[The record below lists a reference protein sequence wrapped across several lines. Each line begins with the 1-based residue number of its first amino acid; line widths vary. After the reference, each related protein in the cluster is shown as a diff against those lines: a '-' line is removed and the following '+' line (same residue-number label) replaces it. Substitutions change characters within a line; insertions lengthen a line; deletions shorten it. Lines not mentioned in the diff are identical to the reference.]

1 MNGTTSFD
9 QGLGDAVDA
18 VRDEEATRGD
28 GLAARLRVLG
38 PPLIVLGLVIAGW
51 YFASTRLLDPER
63 AFLLPPPDAVLT
75 EGLLAEKPRGEILAG
90 LLESTKVALTGLG
103 IAFLIGSTMALAM
116 SQAKWIERSL
126 YPYAVILQTV
136 PILAIVPLLGFWFGF
151 GFTSRVVVCVIIA
164 LFPLVINTLNG
175 LLSADGGLHDLMT
188 IHDASRWTRLSKL
201 QIPAALPDLF
211 VGLRTSAGLSVIG
224 AIVGDFFFG
233 RGTPGLGMLLSRYA
247 SRLSSEAL
255 LAAVLVSCLLGV
267 AVFSLFGAIGRRAV
281 GDWAETRSHPGAR

>member
-1 MNGTTSFD
+1 MSGTTSFG
-9 QGLGDAVDA
+9 QGRGDAVDA
-18 VRDEEATRGD
+18 VLEEEATRGD
-28 GLAARLRVLG
+28 RLAARIRVLG
-38 PPLIVLGLVIAGW
+38 PPLIVLGLFLVGW
-51 YFASTRLLDPER
+51 WYVSTNLLDPKR
-63 AFLLPPPDAVLT
+63 AFLLPPPLDVLL
-75 EGLLAEKPRGEILAG
+75 EGLLAPKPRGEIVAG
-90 LLESTKVALTGLG
+90 LIESTKVALTGLG
-103 IAFLIGSTMALAM
+103 IAFVIGSTMALAM

-164 LFPLVINTLNG
+164 LFPLVINTLTG
-175 LLSADGGLHDLMT
+175 LLSADGGLHDLLT
-188 IHDASRWTRLSKL
+188 IHDASRWTRLVKL

-233 RGTPGLGMLLSRYA
+233 RGKPGLGMLLSRYA
-247 SRLSSEAL
+247 SRLSSEEL

-281 GDWAETRSHPGAR
+281 GDWAETRSHPVRR